1 MNEVSTRLRV
11 LVAED
16 NADLREA
23 ICALVASEPDMEV
36 AAETELA
43 QDIVPLACAHDAHI
57 VVLDLNLRGESS
69 VAAMRTLQVQ
79 RPEVAAVIYSGYDAA
94 DIEAGLRALEPCAY
108 VAKSSDGV
116 ELVTAIRRMGNRMAD
131 KAAGARI

>member
-43 QDIVPLACAHDAHI
+43 QEIVSLACAHDAHI
-57 VVLDLNLRGESS
+57 VVLDLNLRDQSS
-69 VAAMRTLQVQ
+69 VAAMRTLQLQ
-79 RPEVAAVIYSGYDAA
+79 RPDIAAVIYSGYDAA
-94 DIEAGLRALEPCAY
+94 DHRGRPAALEPCAY

-116 ELVTAIRRMGNRMAD
+116 ELVTAIRRMGN
-131 KAAGARI
+131 KAAGARM